1 MKVARRR
8 DGRSEM
14 FVTDEPWDPAYAEWF
29 EDGTCDGLVIGAPTR
44 RKSGPAVDL
53 AFLPDV
59 AGLRSLRI
67 LSGVPD
73 LSPVTRCSGLVRL
86 RLPGSATSELDLSGL
101 RGLRELEVPWP
112 VVARSLPLM
121 ASLDDLVLP
130 EWKGASLSV
139 LGPKPALRKLRLEA
153 SRNHVTDM
161 EGAALLPALCELRLY
176 DGRLARSELLAGAAA
191 LEDVSLLS
199 AKTDTIAFVSNLALL
214 QRLELENSG
223 DIASLAPVADHPA
236 LREVIVSGSTR
247 IVDGDLSPLLDN
259 ARLTFAA
266 VERGHAHYSHAPR
279 EVRKG

>member
-86 RLPGSATSELDLSGL
+86 RLPGSATPELDLSGL
-101 RGLRELEVPWP
+101 RGLRELEAPWP

-199 AKTDTIAFVSNLALL
+199 AKTDTIAFVSSLALL

>member
-153 SRNHVTDM
+153 SWNHVTDM

-199 AKTDTIAFVSNLALL
+199 AKTDTIAFVSSLALL
-214 QRLELENSG
+214 QRLELENSS

>member
-199 AKTDTIAFVSNLALL
+199 AKTDTIAFVSSLALL
-214 QRLELENSG
+214 QRLELENSS